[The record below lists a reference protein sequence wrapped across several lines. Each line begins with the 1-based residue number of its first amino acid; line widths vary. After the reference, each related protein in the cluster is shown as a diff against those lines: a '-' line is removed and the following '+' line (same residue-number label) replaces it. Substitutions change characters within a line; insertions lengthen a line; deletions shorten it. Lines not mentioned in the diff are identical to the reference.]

1 MRVFDFT
8 LLSGYEFSGVDVAQG
23 FRARLFAKNNVN
35 AKFIFT
41 ELPTIRDMELYG
53 SQKIKRGQI
62 MSAHLFMTGRLDMS
76 LSVKKE
82 ALLENEKENYEYDN
96 IDEDGKVI
104 RLYNSGE
111 KSVEILCDEDG
122 FVINE
127 SLFKNGK
134 KYLENYYTDS
144 LSYTEL
150 YNWDNDSNDGLN
162 LGRRIFWNKQ
172 GQMVYE
178 QCIYKDNV
186 EYLFKNG
193 EVIDNVEFLERFV
206 KTLNLYSADII
217 YTTNGTLGFDFLFDN
232 LVKKKEDRFLCDF
245 HYVIIDEADSV
256 LLDSAIMPLVI
267 SGVPRVQSNLYDV
280 CDFFVTTL
288 VEDIDYIEEDKAVW
302 LTPKG
307 VKFAESFFGIS
318 NFYGKENFEINR
330 HVTLSL
336 RAHKLLKNKKD
347 YVVTDKKEVE
357 LFDGATGRLMHG
369 VKLRGGQHQAIEAK
383 EKVEISQEYRTVA
396 SVTFQNLFMMFDKMA
411 GMSGTLMDAKDELF
425 ETYGKHVV
433 RIPTNRPL
441 KRVDRKDRYFKNGHD
456 QFWTAVDDVIRLH
469 ETGQPVLV
477 VLNSVTDTDLFSRLL
492 IEKNI
497 PHNVLNA
504 SNAFWEAQIIAGAGQ
519 LNAVTVATTMAG
531 RGTDIKLGDGVKE
544 LGGLA
549 VIGIGRMNNSRS
561 ERQARGRAG
570 RQGDPGFSQYYVSLE
585 DDIVGAEDDDK
596 LQRYIDGKKRIGKRK
611 IKRIVNQCQKLSVES
626 EEMNRK
632 KSLQYDQVLQRQRDL
647 IYATRKNLL
656 DGASVEQE
664 KIVGIAK
671 ENISDFVNHFDCI
684 QSNKKHGRRRGR
696 KKDSDKNTNT
706 QQYTSM
712 LNRYILDNISYKLDA
727 GLSKSDMQSAA
738 TVDIYGKGGDEAKLK
753 GLIGRLGCADYV
765 HLMGQQK
772 LDDVYK
778 HYDAYVAASQSE
790 GFGLTLMEAIGSG
803 LPIVGFDVRYGNQ
816 TFIDDGQNGYKI
828 PITDEMD
835 QKEKIKLL
843 SERIV
848 RMFTED
854 DMDAFSGHSYEK
866 AKEYLTKEVVHRWIE
881 LLK

>member
-134 KYLENYYTDS
+134 KYLVNYYTDS

-162 LGRRIFWNKQ
+162 PERRIFWNKQ

-206 KTLNLYSADII
+206 KALNLCENDICIMDRAGYLDYIQPLFENKGKSKLIAVLHSDHFYKIYEDESSLYMNYEYYYWFKYS
-217 YTTNGTLGFDFLFDN
+217 
-232 LVKKKEDRFLCDF
+232 
-245 HYVIIDEADSV
+245 EA
-256 LLDSAIMPLVI
+256 
-267 SGVPRVQSNLYDV
+267 
-280 CDFFVTTL
+280 
-288 VEDIDYIEEDKAVW
+288 IDYFVVGTDE
-302 LTPKG
+302 
-307 VKFAESFFGIS
+307 
-318 NFYGKENFEINR
+318 
-330 HVTLSL
+330 
-336 RAHKLLKNKKD
+336 HKRKD

-519 LNAVTVATTMAG
+519 MNAVTVATTMAG

-738 TVDIYGKGGDEAKLK
+738 TVSDYLMLRVYQGLSRQRERIGDEEAYEQFVREATLK
-753 GLIGRLGCADYV
+753 AVDDGWVELIDYLEQLKYAVAGRASAQRNVMFEYQNEAFESFLDTEKAVKCNIIRNILLSDVKIGKDGRLQVIY
-765 HLMGQQK
+765 
-772 LDDVYK
+772 
-778 HYDAYVAASQSE
+778 
-790 GFGLTLMEAIGSG
+790 
-803 LPIVGFDVRYGNQ
+803 P
-816 TFIDDGQNGYKI
+816 
-828 PITDEMD
+828 
-835 QKEKIKLL
+835 
-843 SERIV
+843 
-848 RMFTED
+848 
-854 DMDAFSGHSYEK
+854 
-866 AKEYLTKEVVHRWIE
+866 
-881 LLK
+881 